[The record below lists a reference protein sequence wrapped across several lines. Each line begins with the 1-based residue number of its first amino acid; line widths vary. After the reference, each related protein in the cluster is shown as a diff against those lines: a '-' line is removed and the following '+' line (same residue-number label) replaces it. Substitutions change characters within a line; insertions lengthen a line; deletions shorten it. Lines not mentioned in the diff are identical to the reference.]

1 MSWNVFYKTPPH
13 RRFTV
18 SDALSEERY
27 PMRVFMT
34 FATLALALIVSI
46 LPVSAAEYRKIKVA
60 VLDFQQQGS
69 FETAGVGRIAAEWL
83 TTGLVETG
91 RFEIIERRLLQ
102 QIVDEQ
108 KMGVSGLLDP
118 SSASRIGRLLGVKT
132 VVTGTIQHYE
142 NTFELNVRLINV
154 ETGAIVTADRI
165 KAGSVSGLRNM
176 VSRIT
181 ARIVRHFPL
190 QGYVV
195 QRTADRVMIDLGR
208 QSGVSP
214 GLQFSAFLE
223 GKPLRH
229 PKTGE
234 VLSIERIEKGTLKI
248 TEVREKT
255 ALATITTESCTGCI
269 QEGQQVSSVFVE
281 EAQRRDELQQQQDEE
296 RKRLEQEQDDQE
308 KRDKENR
315 KAEEERKKKEKEVAE
330 RSKRQSEQGQ
340 ILSGLVSVMT
350 FPSQKES
357 LTSLAISPAGGIV
370 AAGDNDGRIMAWD
383 LKTRQQL
390 FVLPAHKGEVTA
402 VDISHDGRLL
412 ASAGKDKRVTVWN
425 ISKQQQVASLEI
437 KDKPTD
443 IEFSRSGQQL
453 AISAGNKESWVWS
466 MSSNRTRTV
475 KSDDDVR
482 AVALSPDGR
491 LLATGGEDKLISL
504 WEPGTGRLQRRLSGH
519 NKDIRMLAFVAGGKR
534 LVSVSD
540 DKQGILWDTKNG
552 TQLRILGGHDDQIVH
567 LAVSRDGRKL
577 VTGERRRGD
586 GLIIL
591 WDPETGR
598 ELRRYRA
605 EKRVDL
611 MGMTPDGTL
620 LVIGHDKDLSVY
632 QLN

>member
-1 MSWNVFYKTPPH
+1 
-13 RRFTV
+13 
-18 SDALSEERY
+18 
-27 PMRVFMT
+27 MRVLVIVAALLCM
-34 FATLALALIVSI
+34 LASSA
-46 LPVSAAEYRKIKVA
+46 LPVPAAEYRKIKVA
-60 VLDFQQQGS
+60 VLDFQQQGR
-69 FETAGVGRIAAEWL
+69 FETAGIGRIAAEWL

-142 NTFELNVRLINV
+142 NTFELDVRLINV
-154 ETGAIVTADRI
+154 ETGAIVTADRV
-165 KAGSVSGLRNM
+165 KAGSASGLRNM
-176 VSRIT
+176 VNRIT
-181 ARIVRHFPL
+181 TRIVRHFPL

-195 QRTADRVMIDLGR
+195 QRTGNRVMIDLGR
-208 QSGVSP
+208 QSGVNP

-234 VLSIERIEKGTLKI
+234 VLSIERIEKGSLKI

-255 ALATITTESCTGCI
+255 ALATITSESCTGCI

-296 RKRLEQEQDDQE
+296 RKRLEREQDDQD

-315 KAEEERKKKEKEVAE
+315 KAEEERQKNEKEAAE
-330 RSKRQSEQGQ
+330 RNRRQAEQGQ
-340 ILSGLVSVMT
+340 VLSGLVSVMA
-350 FPSQKES
+350 FPAQKES
-357 LTSLAISPAGGIV
+357 LTSLAISPTGGVV
-370 AAGDNDGRIMAWD
+370 AAGDSDGRIIAWD

-390 FVLPAHKGEVTA
+390 FALPAHKGEVTA

-425 ISKQQQVASLEI
+425 ISRQQQVASLEV
-437 KDKPTD
+437 KETPSDV
-443 IEFSRSGQQL
+443 EFSRSGQQL
-453 AISAGNKESWVWS
+453 AIGSGNKETWVWS
-466 MSSNRTRTV
+466 ITSNRTRTV
-475 KSDDDVR
+475 RSDDDVL
-482 AVALSPDGR
+482 AVALSPDGH
-491 LLATGGEDKLISL
+491 LLATGGKDKLISL
-504 WEPGTGRLQRRLSGH
+504 WEPGSGRRLRRLSGH
-519 NKDIRMLAFVAGGKR
+519 TKDIRMLTFVAGGKR
-534 LVSVSD
+534 LISVSD
-540 DKQGILWDTKNG
+540 DKQGILWDVKNG
-552 TQLRILGGHDDQIVH
+552 TQLRIFGGHDDQIVH

-591 WDPETGR
+591 WNPETGR

-611 MGMTPDGTL
+611 MGMTPDGAL

>member
-1 MSWNVFYKTPPH
+1 
-13 RRFTV
+13 
-18 SDALSEERY
+18 
-27 PMRVFMT
+27 MRVFMT

-315 KAEEERKKKEKEVAE
+315 KAEEEGKKREKEVAE
-330 RSKRQSEQGQ
+330 RSKRQSGQGQ

-491 LLATGGEDKLISL
+491 LLATGGKDKLISL

>member
-1 MSWNVFYKTPPH
+1 MRLLVTIAALLCLLAAS
-13 RRFTV
+13 
-18 SDALSEERY
+18 ALS
-27 PMRVFMT
+27 
-34 FATLALALIVSI
+34 
-46 LPVSAAEYRKIKVA
+46 VSAAEYRKIKVA

-108 KMGVSGLLDP
+108 KMGVSGLFDP
-118 SSASRIGRLLGVKT
+118 SSASKLGRLLGVKT

-165 KAGSVSGLRNM
+165 KAGSASGLRNM

-181 ARIVRHFPL
+181 TRIVRHFPL

-195 QRTADRVMIDLGR
+195 QRTSDRVMIDLGR

-214 GLQFSAFLE
+214 GLQFSVFLE

-255 ALATITTESCTGCI
+255 ALASITTESCTGCI

-296 RKRLEQEQDDQE
+296 RKRLEQEQEDQE
-308 KRDKENR
+308 KRDKEYR
-315 KAEEERKKKEKEVAE
+315 KAEEERKKREKAAAE
-330 RSKRQSEQGQ
+330 RSKRQAEQGQ

-357 LTSLAISPAGGIV
+357 LTSLAVSPAGGIV

-383 LKTRQQL
+383 LKTRQLL
-390 FVLPAHKGEVTA
+390 FVLPAHKSEITA

-425 ISKQQQVASLEI
+425 INKQQQVASLAI
-437 KDKPTD
+437 NDKPTD

-453 AISAGNKESWVWS
+453 AIGLDDKESWIWNIAN
-466 MSSNRTRTV
+466 NRSRTV
-475 KSDDDVR
+475 KSDDDVL
-482 AVALSPDGR
+482 AVALSPDGH
-491 LLATGGEDKLISL
+491 LLATGGKDKLISL
-504 WEPGTGRLQRRLSGH
+504 WEQGSGRLLRRLSGH
-519 NKDIRMLAFVAGGKR
+519 KKDIRMLTFVAGGRR

-540 DKQGILWDTKNG
+540 DKQCILWDVKTG

>member
-1 MSWNVFYKTPPH
+1 MRIVASII
-13 RRFTV
+13 
-18 SDALSEERY
+18 ALLWLLVAS
-27 PMRVFMT
+27 
-34 FATLALALIVSI
+34 A

-83 TTGLVETG
+83 TTSLVETG

-165 KAGSVSGLRNM
+165 KAGSASSLRNQ

-181 ARIVRHFPL
+181 TRIVRHFPL

-195 QRTADRVMIDLGR
+195 QRTGNRVMIDLGR

-214 GLQFSAFLE
+214 GLQFSIFLE

-234 VLSIERIEKGTLKI
+234 VLSIERIEKGTLTI

-255 ALATITTESCTGCI
+255 ALATITTESCSGCI
-269 QEGQQVSSVFVE
+269 QEGQQISSVFVE

-296 RKRLEQEQDDQE
+296 RKRLEQEQDDQK
-308 KRDKENR
+308 KRDQEHR
-315 KAEEERKKKEKEVAE
+315 KAEEQRKKREKEAAE
-330 RSKRQSEQGQ
+330 RSKRQAEQGQ
-340 ILSGLVSVMT
+340 ILSGLISVMT
-350 FPSQKES
+350 FPAQKES
-357 LTSLAISPAGGIV
+357 LTGLAVSPTGKMV

-383 LKTRQQL
+383 LKTGQQL
-390 FVLPAHKGEVTA
+390 FMLPAHKGEVTA

-425 ISKQQQVASLEI
+425 ISRQQQVASLEV
-437 KDKPTD
+437 KEKPTD

-453 AISAGNKESWVWS
+453 AIGLDNKESWVWNIAN
-466 MSSNRTRTV
+466 NRSRTV
-475 KSDDDVR
+475 KSDDDVL
-482 AVALSPDGR
+482 AVALSPDGH
-491 LLATGGEDKLISL
+491 LLATGGKDKLISL
-504 WEPGTGRLQRRLSGH
+504 WEPNSGRLLRRLSGH
-519 NKDIRMLAFVAGGKR
+519 AKDIRMLTFVAGGRR

-552 TQLRILGGHDDQIVH
+552 TQLRIMGGHDDQIVH

-598 ELRRYRA
+598 ELRRYRT

-620 LVIGHDKDLSVY
+620 LVIGHDKELSVY

>member
-1 MSWNVFYKTPPH
+1 MRIVASII
-13 RRFTV
+13 
-18 SDALSEERY
+18 ALLWLLVAS
-27 PMRVFMT
+27 
-34 FATLALALIVSI
+34 A

-83 TTGLVETG
+83 TTSLVETG

-165 KAGSVSGLRNM
+165 KAGSASGLRNM

-181 ARIVRHFPL
+181 TRIVRHFPL

-195 QRTADRVMIDLGR
+195 QRTGNRVMIDLGR

-214 GLQFSAFLE
+214 GLQFSVFLE

-255 ALATITTESCTGCI
+255 ALATITTEDCSGCI

-296 RKRLEQEQDDQE
+296 RKRLEQEQDDQK
-308 KRDKENR
+308 KRDQEHR
-315 KAEEERKKKEKEVAE
+315 KAEEERKKREKEAAE
-330 RSKRQSEQGQ
+330 RSKRQAEQGQ

-357 LTSLAISPAGGIV
+357 LTSLAVSPTGKMV

-383 LKTRQQL
+383 LKTGQQL
-390 FVLPAHKGEVTA
+390 FMLPAHKGEVTA

-425 ISKQQQVASLEI
+425 ISRQQQVASLEV
-437 KDKPTD
+437 KEKPTD

-453 AISAGNKESWVWS
+453 AIGLDNKESWVWNIAN
-466 MSSNRTRTV
+466 NRSRTV
-475 KSDDDVR
+475 KSDDDVL
-482 AVALSPDGR
+482 AVALSPDGH
-491 LLATGGEDKLISL
+491 LLATGGKDKLISL
-504 WEPGTGRLQRRLSGH
+504 WEPNSGRLLRRLSGH
-519 NKDIRMLAFVAGGKR
+519 AKDIRMLTFVAGGRR

-552 TQLRILGGHDDQIVH
+552 TQLRIMGGHDDQIVH

-577 VTGERRRGD
+577 VTGERQRGD
-586 GLIIL
+586 GRIIL

-598 ELRRYRA
+598 ELRRYRT

-620 LVIGHDKDLSVY
+620 LVIGHDKELSVY

>member
-1 MSWNVFYKTPPH
+1 
-13 RRFTV
+13 
-18 SDALSEERY
+18 
-27 PMRVFMT
+27 MRVFMT

>member
-1 MSWNVFYKTPPH
+1 MRLLVTIA
-13 RRFTV
+13 
-18 SDALSEERY
+18 ALLCLLASS
-27 PMRVFMT
+27 
-34 FATLALALIVSI
+34 TLS
-46 LPVSAAEYRKIKVA
+46 VSAAEYRKIKVA

-108 KMGVSGLLDP
+108 KMGVSGLFDP
-118 SSASRIGRLLGVKT
+118 SSASKLGRLLGVKT

-154 ETGAIVTADRI
+154 ETGAIITADRI
-165 KAGSVSGLRNM
+165 KAGSASGLRNL

-181 ARIVRHFPL
+181 TRIVRHFPL

-195 QRTADRVMIDLGR
+195 QRTPDRVMIDLGR

-214 GLQFSAFLE
+214 GLLFSVFLE

-255 ALATITTESCTGCI
+255 ALASITTESCTGCI

-296 RKRLEQEQDDQE
+296 RKRLEQEQKDQE

-315 KAEEERKKKEKEVAE
+315 KAEEERKKREKEVAE
-330 RSKRQSEQGQ
+330 RSKRQVEQGQ
-340 ILSGLVSVMT
+340 ILSGLVSVMS

-357 LTSLAISPAGGIV
+357 LTSLAVSPAGGIV
-370 AAGDNDGRIMAWD
+370 AAGDNDGRVMAWD
-383 LKTRQQL
+383 LKTRQLL
-390 FVLPAHKGEVTA
+390 FVLPAHKSEITA

-425 ISKQQQVASLEI
+425 INKQQQVASLEI

-443 IEFSRSGQQL
+443 IEFSRTGQQL
-453 AISAGNKESWVWS
+453 AIGLDNKETLVWN

-491 LLATGGEDKLISL
+491 LLATGGKDKLISL
-504 WEPGTGRLQRRLSGH
+504 WEPESGRLQRRLSGH
-519 NKDIRMLAFVAGGKR
+519 KKDIRMLAFVAGGRR

-540 DKQGILWDTKNG
+540 DKQAILWDAKNG